1 MLIALMTA
9 LEQVGTAAG
18 IKRSHLRPMAAPLLR
33 QTLYNY
39 LEHGAAAAFSGP
51 LIRGDVA
58 TVRKHL
64 LALVNIPEARAAYVA
79 LATAA
84 LKNLPVKNR
93 VELEKEMRRTSHAD
107 ATVKV

>member
-1 MLIALMTA
+1 
-9 LEQVGTAAG
+9 
-18 IKRSHLRPMAAPLLR
+18 
-33 QTLYNY
+33 
-39 LEHGAAAAFSGP
+39 
-51 LIRGDVA
+51 
-58 TVRKHL
+58 
-64 LALVNIPEARAAYVA
+64 VNIPEARAAYVA